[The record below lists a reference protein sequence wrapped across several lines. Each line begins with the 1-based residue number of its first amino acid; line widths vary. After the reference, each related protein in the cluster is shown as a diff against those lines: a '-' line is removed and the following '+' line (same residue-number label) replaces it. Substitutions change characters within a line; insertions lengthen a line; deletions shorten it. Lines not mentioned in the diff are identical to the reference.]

1 VEVRRDYLTCV
12 VETAEGENLIG
23 LLRGDNTATVCLQEP
38 SGRSVVLPRQNIQ
51 YLQTQQW
58 SLMPEGLEEGL
69 TTQGMADLVEYV
81 LVGAR
86 Q

>member
-1 VEVRRDYLTCV
+1 
-12 VETAEGENLIG
+12 
-23 LLRGDNTATVCLQEP
+23 
-38 SGRSVVLPRQNIQ
+38 VVLPRQNIQ

-69 TTQGMADLVEYV
+69 TPQGMADLLEYV
-81 LVGAR
+81 LAGDR